1 MESFKLTNFER
12 GKEHSDGRYNTF
24 TRWSCPTIGRM
35 YRLLRN
41 STPKPRHS
49 GPAGIAALAA
59 RYRIQDAN
67 INTD

>member
-1 MESFKLTNFER
+1 MESFKLPNFER

-49 GPAGIAALAA
+49 GPAGIAVLAA